1 MSSVTNNKSA
11 PDNIIYKGKKDI
23 EDILR
28 ESLTAKY
35 GERYLRYREDY
46 RRYVTNVAKGYPFLP
61 DFPLTMVMELV
72 NRCNLD
78 CIMCDQGFRNDAKK
92 VSLDEAI
99 LKKLFDEFKVRR
111 LPALILSVSEPLLYK
126 NIQSVFNMAKDADIM
141 DVFLVTNGTLLTGKY
156 ADMVLNSSVTRLF
169 VSLDAATPD
178 TYDVVRPVARGRS
191 EDGRLEEI
199 ENNIRNFVRKRDEAG
214 RTLPIVRVS
223 FVLMDKNRHELEV
236 FIRKWENIVDSI
248 EIQQEVSID
257 AYDQIKTGVPI
268 QWMRVNQDTGPMR
281 CGEPWGQMTV
291 YASGQVSPCCNL
303 VGNKL
308 PIGNIKEESIGS
320 IWSGA
325 EMTRVREGFLND
337 KPCNVCKICM
347 LNTGNQYF
355 AEAKK

>member
-1 MSSVTNNKSA
+1 MRVADKKSL
-11 PDNIIYKGKKDI
+11 PDNIIYKGKKDV
-23 EDILR
+23 EAILR

-35 GERYLRYREDY
+35 GDRYVRYREDY
-46 RRYVTNVAKGYPFLP
+46 QQYVTNVASGYPFLP

-78 CIMCDQGFRNDAKK
+78 CVMCDQGFRNDAKK
-92 VSLDEAI
+92 VSLDEDI
-99 LKKLFDEFKVRR
+99 LKKMFDEFKERR

-126 NIQSVFNMAKDADIM
+126 NIPQVFDMAADADIM
-141 DVFLVTNGTLLTGKY
+141 DVFLVTNGTLLTDKY

-169 VSLDAATPD
+169 VSLDAATPI
-178 TYDVVRPVARGRS
+178 TYDVVRPAVRGRTK
-191 EDGRLEEI
+191 DGRLYEI
-199 ENNIRNFVRKRDEAG
+199 ENNIRNFIRKRDEAG
-214 RTLPIVRVS
+214 RSLPIVRVS
-223 FVLMDKNRHELEV
+223 FVLMDKNRHEMEG

-268 QWMRVNQDTGPMR
+268 QWIKANLSAGPMR

-320 IWSGA
+320 IWTGT
-325 EMTRVREGFLND
+325 EMTRVRDGFLND

>member
-1 MSSVTNNKSA
+1 MNFAKEKSA

-23 EDILR
+23 EAILR
-28 ESLTAKY
+28 ESLT
-35 GERYLRYREDY
+35 ERYGDRYRRYREDY
-46 RRYVTNVAKGYPFLP
+46 QRYVTNVANGYPFLP
-61 DFPLTMVMELV
+61 DYPLTMVMELV
-72 NRCNLD
+72 NRCNLN

-92 VSLDEAI
+92 VSLDEDI
-99 LKKLFDEFKVRR
+99 LRRMFDEFKMRR

-126 NIQSVFNMAKDADIM
+126 NIKSVFDMAADADIM
-141 DVFLVTNGTLLTGKY
+141 DVFLVTNGTLLTDKY

-169 VSLDAATPD
+169 VSLDAATPE

-199 ENNIRNFVRKRDEAG
+199 ENNLKNFIRKRDEAG
-214 RTLPIVRVS
+214 RKLPIVRVS
-223 FVLMDKNRHELEV
+223 FVLMENNKHELER
-236 FIRKWENIVDSI
+236 FIAKWENIVDSI
-248 EIQQEVSID
+248 EIQQEVSIE

-268 QWMRVNQDTGPMR
+268 KWMRTNENTGPMR

-308 PIGNIKEESIGS
+308 PIGNIREEAIGS
-320 IWSGA
+320 IWIGEA
-325 EMTRVREGFLND
+325 MNNVRAGFLND
-337 KPCNVCKICM
+337 TPCNVCKVCM
-347 LNTGNQYF
+347 LNTGNQFF

>member
-1 MSSVTNNKSA
+1 MSIAQKTSVPT
-11 PDNIIYKGKKDI
+11 NIIYKGKKDI
-23 EDILR
+23 EAILR

-46 RRYVTNVAKGYPFLP
+46 QRYVTNVAKGYPFLP
-61 DFPLTMVMELV
+61 DFPLTMVLELV

-92 VSLDEAI
+92 VSLDEDI
-99 LKKLFDEFKVRR
+99 LRNMFNEFKTQG
-111 LPALILSVSEPLLYK
+111 LPALILSVSEPFLYK
-126 NIQSVFNMAKDADIM
+126 NIQSVFNMATDADIM
-141 DVFLVTNGTLLTGKY
+141 DVFLVTNGTLLTDKY
-156 ADMVLNSSVTRLF
+156 ADVVLNSSVTRLF
-169 VSLDAATPD
+169 VSLDASTPA
-178 TYDVVRPVARGRS
+178 TYDVVRPIARGRS
-191 EDGRLEEI
+191 KDGRLEEI
-199 ENNIRNFVRKRDEAG
+199 ENNIRNFVKKRDATG
-214 RTLPIVRVS
+214 RSLPIVRVS
-223 FVLMDKNRHELEV
+223 FVLMDKNRHELEG

-257 AYDQIKTGVPI
+257 AYDQIKNGTPI
-268 QWMRVNQDTGPMR
+268 HWMPMKEGAEPIR

-308 PIGNIKEESIGS
+308 PIGNIKESSIQS
-320 IWSGA
+320 IWTGA
-325 EMTRVREGFLND
+325 QMAQVRDGFLND

-347 LNTGNQYF
+347 QNTGNQYF